1 MAALFRIEA
10 LPGDRRYAVSFER
23 ADGSEQTAVVHLGD
37 DGVSVAEASLPAGW
51 SRGSRA
57 WQATAAAVTA
67 FDEARRH
74 APAAPALRDVE
85 GGWDVSL
92 GNVVLGKTGVHCARR
107 DDQVGRRVPL
117 PGVLRTRGT
126 DLTFRPDFPAA
137 ASTHRRR
144 SACRIAKYLL
154 RLAIFMLCAQSC
166 AIARDL
172 LQV

>member
-37 DGVSVAEASLPAGW
+37 DGASVAEASLPAGW
-51 SRGSRA
+51 ARGSRA

-67 FDEARRH
+67 FDQARRH

-92 GNVVLGKTGVHCARR
+92 GNVVLGKTGVPTCTAHGEMTKSGDEYLCPECYARA
-107 DDQVGRRVPL
+107 
-117 PGVLRTRGT
+117 VL
-126 DLTFRPDFPAA
+126 
-137 ASTHRRR
+137 
-144 SACRIAKYLL
+144 I
-154 RLAIFMLCAQSC
+154 
-166 AIARDL
+166 
-172 LQV
+172 